1 MEDFEHPLD
10 MRILRHVDGIVICER
25 ALEIAIR
32 CVDGHRSDL
41 WPDSFEFEKETNDF
55 IDSRRCRPDVRY
67 RANLMGVVMRPAV
80 ALCLVAFAFT
90 ACSAPSEYA
99 MPPLE
104 ETARAQVEQLE
115 VRSEGGAP
123 GMQSGLF
130 QGPGVAQNIAQYM
143 SATSV
148 GTAPGDW
155 LGSLAAGAFLIIGI
169 PIVAIVSA
177 ASAPS
182 AEEIKKAEE
191 SVRSTLSDPYWA
203 QKIRENVAAAVSAG
217 GKTVVSDGTPAA
229 GWAILTLTLD
239 GPVLDVAQ
247 EGGQPFMTVHGEL
260 KRGDTCL
267 ADRYWSW
274 NGAEDEFFDLA
285 DKQSKALKKQL
296 ESGANQLA
304 AAIADD
310 LFFSKAARK
319 VAYKEGADTTMDWP
333 LMRLEPHRF
342 ENSIATWDGVNG
354 RFNDGIPCGK
364 PPGTA
369 PGGMPP
375 AS

>member
-1 MEDFEHPLD
+1 MLTAT
-10 MRILRHVDGIVICER
+10 V
-25 ALEIAIR
+25 AIF
-32 CVDGHRSDL
+32 GHDA
-41 WPDSFEFEKETNDF
+41 FEFEKETNNFTDP
-55 IDSRRCRPDVRY
+55 RRCRPDVRY
-67 RANLMGVVMRPAV
+67 RAIVMEVVMRPVV
-80 ALCLVAFAFT
+80 ALCLAALALT

-104 ETARAQVEQLE
+104 DSARAQVEQLE
-115 VRSEGGAP
+115 IRSEGGAP
-123 GMQSGLF
+123 GVQSGLF
-130 QGPGVAQNIAQYM
+130 QGPDVAENVLGYM
-143 SATSV
+143 SATGGGVSK
-148 GTAPGDW
+148 GDW
-155 LGSLAAGAFLIIGI
+155 LGGLAAGALWIIGI

-182 AEEIKKAEE
+182 QEEIKKAQE

-217 GKTVVSDGTPAA
+217 GKRVVSEGYPTG
-229 GWAILTLTLD
+229 GWATLTLTLD
-239 GPVLDVAQ
+239 GPVLDVAK
-247 EGGQPFMTVHGEL
+247 EGAQPYMTVHGEL

-274 NGAEDEFFDLA
+274 NGAQDYFFDLA

-304 AAIADD
+304 AAIAGD

-319 VAYKEGADTTMDWP
+319 VAYKEGADTAMDWP
-333 LMRLEPHRF
+333 LMRLEPRRF
-342 ENSIATWDGVNG
+342 ENTVATWDGVNG

-364 PPGTA
+364 PAGAA
-369 PGGMPP
+369 PAGVPP